1 MDFAC
6 TARRYW
12 LDVFPRVARQMS
24 RRRAL
29 AARIPDPALRRF
41 ALEALEQKRGN
52 LEGAAAFAALVPRAS
67 RPRVV
72 DALVGSQAICDYLDL
87 LAEQP
92 CPDPVR
98 NGNRL
103 HKALIVA
110 TTPGASHCDYYL
122 HHRHSDDGGYLRALV
137 DSVRGSL
144 RTLPLLSLIVEP
156 MHRATERIVAY
167 QSFNHGD
174 NSGSYEPFKLWASAE
189 TCPTTGLRWWETGAG
204 AGSTMTLYV
213 LIAAAADPS
222 LNPSDVM
229 AIENA
234 YFPWTGALHSLL
246 DSLVDHDEDIVTGE
260 RGLIDCYAS
269 PLDAANR
276 MGAIAEEALER
287 ARALP
292 DGRRHALILAAMASF
307 YLCEIRSSSS
317 LHAQLAAASVLEAI
331 GGLAAP
337 TMAVL
342 GARRSLRSAPE
353 SVFGSW
359 RRCAPAYRAPVVARL
374 RPVAAH
380 HASAPAHRL
389 PADKHL
395 ESQVPDFP
403 LFFSPES
410 GHDTGAAPTEAH
422 SVQCPF
428 GPVPHGGAGGSPADA
443 ECSRLWASQLFK
455 RSSQPLSHSSERC
468 AGRPKGVSPASAQ

>member
-1 MDFAC
+1 MVRTIRKSRLWLAADFVC

-12 LDVFPRVARQMS
+12 LEVFPRVAREVS
-24 RRRAL
+24 RHRAL

-41 ALEALEQKRGN
+41 ALEALDQKRGN

-72 DALVGSQAICDYLDL
+72 DALVGCQTICDYLDL

-92 CPDPVR
+92 SQDPVR

-144 RTLPLLSLIVEP
+144 GTLPLFSLIAEP

-174 NSGSYEPFKLWASAE
+174 NSGSYEPFERWASAE

-204 AGSTMTLYV
+204 AGSTMTLFV

-222 LNPSDVM
+222 LNPSDVV

-246 DSLVDHDEDIVTGE
+246 DSLVDHDEDIATGE

-276 MGAIAEEALER
+276 MGTIAEEALDR
-287 ARALP
+287 TSALP
-292 DGRRHALILAAMASF
+292 DGRRHALILAAMTSF
-307 YLCEIRSSSS
+307 YLCEIRSSAS

-331 GGLAAP
+331 GELAAP
-337 TMAVL
+337 TMAIL
-342 GARRSLRSAPE
+342 GARRSLRGAPA
-353 SVFGSW
+353 SVRGSW
-359 RRCAPAYRAPVVARL
+359 RRRVPAYRAPVLVRL
-374 RPVAAH
+374 QPVAAH
-380 HASAPAHRL
+380 RDSASKHRL
-389 PADKHL
+389 PANEHL

-403 LFFSPES
+403 LFLSPENR
-410 GHDTGAAPTEAH
+410 HDSCVAPTDAH

-428 GPVPHGGAGGSPADA
+428 GPFPSGGGRRPAH
-443 ECSRLWASQLFK
+443 R
-455 RSSQPLSHSSERC
+455 R
-468 AGRPKGVSPASAQ
+468 